1 MRRLSLLLFCLVF
14 AFAQEPPKVGMVSGR
29 VVHGT
34 TGEPVRKATVTL
46 TLQRTTLQGTTGA
59 DGAFVISQVPGGE
72 YRLTA
77 VKSGFLRGSYPYAV
91 KVDSGQSM
99 TGLELRLTPQGVI
112 TGKVVDEDGDPMERV
127 TVAVISAKA
136 SARRRGGAQAAQ
148 TNDLGE
154 FRVTQVTPGKYLV
167 MVRRDSSVIGPGRN
181 PDGSMLEFGYPV
193 TYYPAAREESGAA
206 PVSLSAGQ
214 DVTGLVIPL
223 RRTPIYRIRGRVQ
236 GMEKGSERE
245 GFQVMVGGRESMA
258 GGRGGMGPGGGRVR
272 ADGTFETVGV
282 APGSYVLTLLS
293 FQKGP
298 PVTVGRGTVEVGN
311 APAEGVVLFAGAPL
325 KVSGQIRFDAT
336 STAKLGDTKL
346 WFTSG
351 VAGLGYAE
359 ATVKADGS
367 FEVRRLGRDKFQIS
381 VTPPTGTYVKSVSVA
396 GQEILLTGLDLSA
409 ADAVA
414 PVEVVLGTK
423 PATVSGRVKDA
434 TTGVV
439 WLMGTDP
446 NGRIMPKVDAQ
457 GQFNQGGLAPGEY
470 RVIALESAEMVAEFD
485 EDAQRKAQGKFE
497 KVKVTE
503 GETASVTL
511 TVVTQ
516 KEFESGN

>member
-1 MRRLSLLLFCLVF
+1 
-14 AFAQEPPKVGMVSGR
+14 MVSGR
-29 VVHGT
+29 VVHGL
-34 TGEPVRKATVTL
+34 TGEPVRKATVTV
-46 TLQRTTLQGTTGA
+46 TVQRTTMQGTTGA
-59 DGAFVISQVPGGE
+59 DGAFVIGQVPGGE
-72 YRLTA
+72 YRMTA
-77 VKSGFLRGSYPYAV
+77 VKTGFLRGNYPYAV
-91 KVDSGQSM
+91 KVDPGQSM

-112 TGKVVDEDGDPMERV
+112 TGKVVDEDGDPLERA

-136 SARRRGGAQAAQ
+136 SARRRGTTQAAQ

-167 MVRRDSSVIGPGRN
+167 MVRRDNTVVGPGRN
-181 PDGSMLEFGYPV
+181 PDGTMQEFGYPV
-193 TYYPAAREESGAA
+193 TYYPAAREENGAA
-206 PVSLSAGQ
+206 PVSLSPGQ
-214 DVTGLVIPL
+214 DVTGLVIPM
-223 RRTPIYRIRGRVQ
+223 RRTPIYKIRGRVQ

-245 GFQVMVGGRESMA
+245 GYQVMVGGRESSG

-282 APGSYVLTLLS
+282 APGSYSLTLLS

-298 PVTVGRGTVEVGN
+298 PVTVGRTTVEVGN

-325 KVSGQIRFDAT
+325 KVSGQVRFDAA

-346 WFTSG
+346 WFASG
-351 VAGLGYAE
+351 VAGPGYAE
-359 ATVKADGS
+359 ATVKPDGS
-367 FEVRRLGRDKFQIS
+367 FELRRVGRDKFQIG
-381 VTPPTGTYVKSVSVA
+381 VTAPAGTYLKSVSVA
-396 GQEILLTGLDLSA
+396 GQEVMLTGLDLSA

-423 PATVSGRVKDA
+423 PAAVSGRVKDA

-439 WLMGTDP
+439 WLMGADP
-446 NGRIMPKVDAQ
+446 NGRIVAKLDAQ
-457 GQFNQGGLAPGEY
+457 GQFSQGGLAPGEY
-470 RVIALESAEMVAEFD
+470 RAIALESAEMVAEFD

-497 KVKVTE
+497 KVKVSE
-503 GETASVTL
+503 GETASLTL

-516 KEFESGN
+516 KELESAH

>member
-1 MRRLSLLLFCLVF
+1 
-14 AFAQEPPKVGMVSGR
+14 MVSGR
-29 VVHGT
+29 VVHGL

-46 TLQRTTLQGTTGA
+46 TVQRTTMQGTTGA
-59 DGAFVISQVPGGE
+59 DGAFVIGQVPGGE

-77 VKSGFLRGSYPYAV
+77 VKTGFLRGNYPYAV
-91 KVDSGQSM
+91 KVDPGQSM

-112 TGKVVDEDGDPMERV
+112 TGKVVDEDGDPLERA

-136 SARRRGGAQAAQ
+136 SARRRGTTQAAQ

-167 MVRRDSSVIGPGRN
+167 MVRRDNTVVGPGRN
-181 PDGSMLEFGYPV
+181 PDGTMQEFGYPV
-193 TYYPAAREESGAA
+193 TYYPAAREENGAA
-206 PVSLSAGQ
+206 PVSLSPGQ
-214 DVTGLVIPL
+214 DVTGLVIPM
-223 RRTPIYRIRGRVQ
+223 RRTPIYKIRGRVQ

-245 GFQVMVGGRESMA
+245 GYQVMVGGRESSG

-282 APGSYVLTLLS
+282 APGSYSLTLLS

-298 PVTVGRGTVEVGN
+298 PVTVGRTTVEVGN
-311 APAEGVVLFAGAPL
+311 ASAEGVVLFAGAPL
-325 KVSGQIRFDAT
+325 KVSGQVRFDAT

-346 WFTSG
+346 WMASG
-351 VAGLGYAE
+351 VSGLGYAE
-359 ATVKADGS
+359 ATVKPDGS
-367 FEVRRLGRDKFQIS
+367 FEIRRVGRDKFQIG
-381 VTPPTGTYVKSVSVA
+381 VTPPAGTYLKSVSVA
-396 GQEILLTGLDLSA
+396 GQEVMLTGLDLSA

-414 PVEVVLGTK
+414 PVEIVLGTK

-439 WLMGTDP
+439 WLMGADP
-446 NGRIMPKVDAQ
+446 NGRIVAKLDAQ
-457 GQFNQGGLAPGEY
+457 GQFSQGGLAPGEY
-470 RVIALESAEMVAEFD
+470 RAIALESAEMVAEFD

-497 KVKVTE
+497 KVKVSE
-503 GETASVTL
+503 GETASITL

-516 KEFESGN
+516 KELESAN